1 VYLFKNMKTSRCYYT
16 AQESKV
22 CELLRKDYDIKEIA
36 EIMKINPHTV
46 KSHISKIKR
55 MNFN

>member
-1 VYLFKNMKTSRCYYT
+1 MFKNMKTSRCYYT
-16 AQESKV
+16 AEESKV

-55 MNFN
+55 MNLN